1 MLAEAAMRT
10 VLTAPAEAAP
20 AAIRAAVI
28 SQDTA
33 PAPLFRLVSVRADQH
48 QQLGG
53 TQEAVH
59 GSMEPPLRRPSYLP
73 MADPARSVAQLQVP
87 SALAQPAP
95 TVLPSEPA
103 QLAAAGLTLRTV
115 VVVAVAVR
123 PVHMAPELSG
133 LHLLL
138 AQAAQ
143 AAQAIAD
150 LAVQAVQ
157 QEAVAALAMVA
168 LAQRTLTAEEEGAV
182 EVEVLADPVSAETM
196 AETERFLEAGAA
208 EADGG
213 LPPAAQLGEGRFASP
228 IRRPAPR

>member
-1 MLAEAAMRT
+1 M
-10 VLTAPAEAAP
+10 
-20 AAIRAAVI
+20 
-28 SQDTA
+28 
-33 PAPLFRLVSVRADQH
+33 
-48 QQLGG
+48 
-53 TQEAVH
+53 
-59 GSMEPPLRRPSYLP
+59 
-73 MADPARSVAQLQVP
+73 
-87 SALAQPAP
+87 
-95 TVLPSEPA
+95 
-103 QLAAAGLTLRTV
+103 
-115 VVVAVAVR
+115 AVAVR